1 MSLTDLFSF
10 QNLKLNRDLLDEI
23 WRFDPNTLES
33 KDDATISKYA
43 IGLAQYLVYFRSEYN
58 RNRAIL
64 AKKKQ
69 LLDSSLVMALD
80 NNKDAKKF
88 KTKAAATEYLITT
101 DSNLSVLNDEINNL
115 KEESMYLEGLD
126 KAVSEYIATFKRDL
140 TRREKELNTVR
151 SERRN

>member
-1 MSLTDLFSF
+1 MGINDLFSF
-10 QNLKLNRDLLDEI
+10 QNVKLNRDLLDEI
-23 WRFDPNTLES
+23 WSFDPNTLES
-33 KDDATISKYA
+33 KDDVTISRYA

-58 RNRAIL
+58 RNKAVL

-69 LLDSSLVMALD
+69 LLDASLVMALD
-80 NNKDAKKF
+80 NSKDIKGF

-101 DSNLSVLNDEINNL
+101 DSKLSVLNEEINNL
-115 KEESMYLEGLD
+115 KEELTYLEGVD
-126 KAVSEYIATFKRDL
+126 KSVSEYIATFKRDL